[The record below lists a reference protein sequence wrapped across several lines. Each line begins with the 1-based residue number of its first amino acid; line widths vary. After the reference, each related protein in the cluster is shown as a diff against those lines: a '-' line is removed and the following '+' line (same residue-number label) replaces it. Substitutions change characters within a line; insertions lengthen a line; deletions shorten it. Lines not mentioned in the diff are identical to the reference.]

1 MTDVQRPA
9 DLAITHILVPVD
21 GSGCALHAC
30 RQAAELARRL
40 EARLTL
46 CCVSDDLRTI
56 STLVATSQ
64 DVVGEFLEIL
74 AVEARTTLRKALA
87 TIDDIE
93 ASAEAWILHGAPV
106 AAIVAFASDTGADLV
121 AMGSHGRSG
130 IPRLV
135 LGSVA
140 EGVLRT
146 SSLPVLIFREPST
159 EKHSSAQYLPQE
171 RVLPGKVS

>member
-1 MTDVQRPA
+1 M
-9 DLAITHILVPVD
+9 
-21 GSGCALHAC
+21 
-30 RQAAELARRL
+30 LARRL

-46 CCVSDDLRTI
+46 CYVSDDLRTI

-64 DVVGEFLEIL
+64 DVVGAFLEIL
-74 AVEARTTLRKALA
+74 AVEARTALQKALS
-87 TIDDIE
+87 DI
-93 ASAEAWILHGAPV
+93 ADVGAPAEAWILHGAPV
-106 AAIVAFASDTGADLV
+106 AAIVAFASDSHADLI

-146 SSLPVLIFREPST
+146 SEIPVLIFRERT
-159 EKHSSAQYLPQE
+159 HEKHDATQYLPKE
-171 RVLPGKVS
+171 RVAPQEAG